1 MEFLFTRFWDSEAMT
16 TLGIR
21 LLLDL
26 TMVSIV
32 VLLGYKKQSIM
43 GKGFVFTFYIFNLII
58 FFICYLL
65 SAVEMSLGFGF
76 GLFALFSILRY
87 RTITI
92 DIREMTFL
100 FVVIALGIINSLPYK
115 SLSFSELLAIDV
127 IIVASVFVLHKIEFG
142 DGLQSLLIRYER
154 IEFVKANQKKELMD
168 DLTLR
173 TGLNIVRFEIESIN
187 FMTDTAEI
195 RVYYRKQEG

>member
-1 MEFLFTRFWDSEAMT
+1 MRFLFMDLWNTESILH
-16 TLGIR
+16 LGVS
-21 LLLDL
+21 LGLDL
-26 TMVSIV
+26 LMVSIV
-32 VLLGYKKQSIM
+32 VLLGYKRQSVM

-65 SAVEMSLGFGF
+65 SAVELSLGFGF

-100 FVVIALGIINSLPYK
+100 FVVIALGIINALPYK
-115 SLSFSELLAIDV
+115 SLTFSELLLIDA
-127 IIVASVFVLHKIEFG
+127 IIVASVFVLHKLEFG
-142 DGLQSLLIRYER
+142 DGIQSLLIRYER
-154 IEFVKANQKKELMD
+154 IEFVKSNQKLELLA
-168 DLTLR
+168 DLKAR
-173 TGLNIVRFEIESIN
+173 TGLEIVRFEIESIN

-195 RVYYRKQEG
+195 RVYYKKAE